1 MASGDFLLQELVVSD
16 LLTMQFVE
24 MATGRVVE
32 QGVPACYGPYLFG
45 HRQCGSLV
53 RMGFPGSGAVMNVT
67 HGVLMDGFSLVDA

>member
-1 MASGDFLLQELVVSD
+1 VVSD
-16 LLTMQFVE
+16 LLTMQFIE

-45 HRQCGSLV
+45 HRQCGSLI